1 MPAESVSAATP
12 GGRGEDA
19 EAVETTAAPEVE
31 REPDYRFTLANERT
45 VLAWLRTSLA
55 LMAAGVAVVQFVPL
69 LGRPAV
75 REATG
80 LGFTVLSV
88 VVAIAAVLRWRTVQ
102 RAMRRGRP
110 LPGSA
115 AVWVV
120 AAGLAAAGLG
130 VCVMMLAGP

>member
-1 MPAESVSAATP
+1 MPAESASAAAVDT
-12 GGRGEDA
+12 RED
-19 EAVETTAAPEVE
+19 VE

-88 VVAIAAVLRWRTVQ
+88 VTAIAAVLRWRTVQ

-110 LPGSA
+110 LPGSV

-120 AAGLAAAGLG
+120 AAGLAAAGLV